1 MSAWWLLLAAVGS
14 AVLAGL
20 AVAVSIR
27 VAHRVGMHDHPDGDR
42 KIQERPI
49 PKLGGVAVAAAFAV
63 AVVVIVVLFRGTGD
77 AALATSVMVPALLAA
92 LVGYFDDRRDLNP
105 WLRLALQAAVA
116 VLAWALGT
124 QISLFGNSWLDAALF
139 VLWFMVV
146 LNGINLLDNSDGLAG
161 ATVLV
166 ASLGATAVAVFN
178 GQELVSLL
186 AIALAGVAAG
196 FLWHNWYPATVY
208 LGDAGSYFLG
218 SLLAIVLVRLR
229 PAEAPVLAGLVI
241 ALLLALLPIVD
252 TIYVVQKRV
261 RAGIH
266 PFTAGRDHMS
276 HVLQERGHSVPR
288 AVLLLMGLLVISSGA
303 AVGLAAF
310 YAAG

>member
-1 MSAWWLLLAAVGS
+1 VNALGLMAAGIGS
-14 AVLAGL
+14 ATLAGF
-20 AVAVSIR
+20 AVALSIR

-49 PKLGGVAVAAAFAV
+49 PKLGGVAVAVAFA
-63 AVVVIVVLFRGTGD
+63 AAVIVIVASIRGTGD
-77 AALATSVMVPALLAA
+77 AALATSVLVPALIAT

-105 WLRLALQAAVA
+105 WWRLALQAAVA
-116 VLAWALGT
+116 LLAWTLGT
-124 QISLFGNSWLDAALF
+124 QVSLLGYSWLDAALF
-139 VLWFMVV
+139 VLWFMVIV
-146 LNGINLLDNSDGLAG
+146 NGINLLDNSDGLAG

-166 ASLGATAVAVFN
+166 ASLGATTVAVLN
-178 GQELVSLL
+178 GQELVSLF

-208 LGDAGSYFLG
+208 LGDAGSYLLG

-229 PAEAPVLAGLVI
+229 PTDAPIVAGLAI
-241 ALLLALLPIVD
+241 AFLLALLPIVD
-252 TIYVVQKRV
+252 TIYVMQKRV

-276 HVLQERGHSVPR
+276 HVLQDRGHSVPQS
-288 AVLLLMGLLVISSGA
+288 VVLLMGLLVISSGA
-303 AVGLAAF
+303 AVGLAAL
-310 YAAG
+310 YAVS